1 VDAVLAALA
10 DDLNPDALDIAFR
23 DQDDRR
29 IP

>member
-1 VDAVLAALA
+1 VDTVSAALA
-10 DDLNPDALDIAFR
+10 DDLTPEALGVAVR